1 MLTLEQHIIELEAEI
16 SACPDAIERMKI
28 EAELTAARFQQ
39 QRIEASAQAYLQRA
53 GKAQP
58 QGIYSPLS
66 GMVSHHPRPFSR
78 THPPLWN
85 AGQLA
90 GQIEQIALE
99 LHMAH
104 GNPGHAD
111 THIRIALGHLDQMQ
125 RDLYC

>member
-1 MLTLEQHIIELEAEI
+1 MVTLEQDIIELQAEI
-16 SACPDAIERMKI
+16 STCPDAIERMKI

-39 QRIEASAQAYLQRA
+39 QRIEAFAQYHLDRA
-53 GKAQP
+53 GEASP
-58 QGIYSPLS
+58 EPIYSPLS

-78 THPPLWN
+78 THSPLWN

-90 GQIEQIALE
+90 GQLEQIALE

-104 GNPGHAD
+104 GNPGRAN

>member
-1 MLTLEQHIIELEAEI
+1 MVTLEQHIIELQAEI

-28 EAELTAARFQQ
+28 EAELTAACFEQ
-39 QRIEASAQAYLQRA
+39 QRIEASAEAHLKGA
-53 GKAQP
+53 GKAP
-58 QGIYSPLS
+58 TDAIYHPRL
-66 GMVSHHPRPFSR
+66 GMVSHHPHPFSR
-78 THPPLWN
+78 MHRPLWN

-90 GQIEQIALE
+90 GQLEQIALE

-104 GNPGHAD
+104 ASLAHGD